1 MMRGTGITKGA
12 NVMLWEKSVVM
23 ERERP
28 KVSTLLVK
36 GVKPLHIKDFVNE
49 VGTAL
54 DSGGS
59 DRTLT
64 GTSKQMPCLVI

>member
-1 MMRGTGITKGA
+1 
-12 NVMLWEKSVVM
+12 MLWEKSVVM

-49 VGTAL
+49 VERLFRFG
-54 DSGGS
+54 
-59 DRTLT
+59 R
-64 GTSKQMPCLVI
+64 K